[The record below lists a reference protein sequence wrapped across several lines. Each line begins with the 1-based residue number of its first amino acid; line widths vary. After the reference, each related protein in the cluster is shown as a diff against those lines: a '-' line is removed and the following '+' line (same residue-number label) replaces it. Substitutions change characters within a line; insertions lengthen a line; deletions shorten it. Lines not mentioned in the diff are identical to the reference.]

1 MLEKLVRN
9 TFCLYPFVNLNSNT
23 EGSVKLCCSINENL
37 HVKDSNNSE
46 LNFGTHSVEEIWNSE
61 YMQDVRNKM
70 LNGERPDACNV
81 CWRLEDMG
89 IQSSRQSAW
98 AEFKH
103 TKYDMN
109 LIKTVNPPL
118 PSSLELRLGNFCNL
132 RCNSCWSL
140 SSDRI
145 RDERH
150 KIVDKNKNLDPWLKN
165 EWTSEISL
173 ADNQNWLWW
182 ESDEFLETTKKLA
195 PTLRRLYLTG
205 GEPTLIKKNIEIMQY
220 ILDSGNTSCYIALTT
235 NMTNYNEK
243 FFDVM
248 SQFDHGELQISID
261 DVFDRNQYI
270 RYPTNWK
277 HVEDNIVKLYYKFP
291 KSWIIKHYTVFQVYN
306 YDSIPN
312 IIDWIR
318 LHRSY
323 HDHEKERTYIW
334 SPIILENPKYLDAR
348 ILPKWNRNHAIDQ
361 LHKYLD
367 ENVETDSTYWK
378 HGITQIIKFLGN
390 DFHDDDHASNLRTK
404 FMYYNDVLDKH
415 RNTNWRSTFSTLYKH
430 VFKMDEQQ

>member
-1 MLEKLVRN
+1 MRN

-46 LNFGTHSVEEIWNSE
+46 LNFRTHSIEEIWNSE

-173 ADNQNWLWW
+173 ADDQNWLWW

-235 NMTNYNEK
+235 NMTNYNEE

-270 RYPTNWK
+270 RYPTKWK
-277 HVEDNIVKLYYKFP
+277 HVEDNIVKLYYKFS

-306 YDSIPN
+306 YDNIPN

-323 HDHEKERTYIW
+323 HEREKERIYIW

-348 ILPKWNRNHAIDQ
+348 ILPKWNRNHAIDE

-367 ENVETDSTYWK
+367 KNVETDSTYWK

-415 RNTNWRSTFSTLYKH
+415 RNTNWRSTFSTLYEH

>member
-1 MLEKLVRN
+1 MRN

-98 AEFKH
+98 TEFKH

-235 NMTNYNEK
+235 NMTNYNEE

-323 HDHEKERTYIW
+323 HEHEKERIYIW

-348 ILPKWNRNHAIDQ
+348 ILPKWNRNDAINE

-367 ENVETDSTYWK
+367 ENVETDNTYWK
-378 HGITQIIKFLGN
+378 HGITKIIKFLGN

>member
-1 MLEKLVRN
+1 MRN

-173 ADNQNWLWW
+173 ADDQNWLWW

-235 NMTNYNEK
+235 NMTNYNEE

-270 RYPTNWK
+270 RYPTKWK

-306 YDSIPN
+306 YDNIPN

-323 HDHEKERTYIW
+323 HDYEKERTYIW

-348 ILPKWNRNHAIDQ
+348 ILPKWNRNHAIDE

-367 ENVETDSTYWK
+367 ENAETDSTYWK

-390 DFHDDDHASNLRTK
+390 DFHDVDHASNLRTK

-415 RNTNWRSTFSTLYKH
+415 RNTNWRSTFSTLYEH

>member
-1 MLEKLVRN
+1 MRN